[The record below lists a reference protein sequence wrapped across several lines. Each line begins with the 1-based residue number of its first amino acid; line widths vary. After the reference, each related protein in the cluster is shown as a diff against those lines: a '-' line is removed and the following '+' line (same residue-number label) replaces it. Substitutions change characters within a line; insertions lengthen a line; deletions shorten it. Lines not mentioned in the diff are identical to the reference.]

1 MNMSQIIVPN
11 CQNKENIQNFNIRD
25 MIDGDDKF
33 DIGDNS
39 FEKMENNNIIS
50 NNMTN
55 NLDVSGIENVNNT
68 LYEKPK
74 SSNFGFS
81 KKENTKYGLFSPNE
95 SYLMDNTVNTSTIKN
110 TGPKHKQLINN
121 INTSIDN
128 FLESYNKSFMDQFI
142 SKYNEEVNELLEE
155 KFSKKFVIF
164 KNYHTQIS
172 EMEMMMRDDDGHR
185 ENIQVIIENLEQ
197 DKDQEIQDL
206 EEEYNKII
214 NEKLLKIKTE
224 AREKSQGISV
234 VEERFKI
241 DMLSTLNNIIYNK
254 K

>member
-1 MNMSQIIVPN
+1 MSQIIVT
-11 CQNKENIQNFNIRD
+11 NKENNNADFNITD
-25 MIDGDDKF
+25 MIDADDKF
-33 DIGDNS
+33 DIS
-39 FEKMENNNIIS
+39 FEKMENNNNIS
-50 NNMTN
+50 KNNGN
-55 NLDVSGIENVNNT
+55 NIEVSGIENFNSN
-68 LYEKPK
+68 YEKPK
-74 SSNFGFS
+74 VNFGFS
-81 KKENTKYGLFSPNE
+81 KKENQASSKLLSPNE
-95 SYLMDNTVNTSTIKN
+95 SYLMENTNITKN

-121 INTSIDN
+121 INISIDN
-128 FLESYNKSFMDQFI
+128 FLQAYNNSFMDQFV

-197 DKDQEIQDL
+197 DKDQEIQVL

-214 NEKLLKIKTE
+214 NEKLQKLKAE

-234 VEERFKI
+234 IEERFKI
-241 DMLSTLNNIIYNK
+241 DMLGVFNNIIYNK